1 MSKRAS
7 RSKNR
12 GSVIREQSSTDSL
25 QEKKKNGNANS
36 TAMNS
41 VMLEHRR
48 KHASFESTSPSSQ
61 AASLMG
67 NSNFSLDDEVPKLGE
82 EEEGPSKGFFE
93 LSKKDQSNFLL
104 LVLLYFLQGI
114 PMGLAHGSVPFLLKH
129 SVSYAAIGVFSLA
142 AYPYSL
148 KLLWSPIVDAVWSPR
163 VGRRKSWI
171 LPIQTISGFS
181 MIWLGRNINRMM
193 KEAGESD
200 SGVWT
205 FTWWWFAL
213 VFLCATQDIAVDG
226 WALTL
231 LSKENLAY
239 ASTAQTVGLTAGQ
252 FLSYT
257 VFLAFNSKDFA
268 NQWFRS
274 TPKETGIMELDG
286 YLSFWGWAYLI
297 VTLGLAVMKRED
309 RDKNG
314 DGIAEVYR
322 TMWGILKLKNIQSFI
337 IIHLIAKIGF
347 QANDAVTSL
356 KLLDKGLKQEQLS
369 LVILVDFPVE
379 VFLGYYIGKW
389 CQTYPPMHIWCWS
402 FIGRLVAAGFAQFV
416 VSIFPVGG
424 ASSGFLMLVIAEHVL
439 STFMN
444 TVMFVAV
451 SAFHAKISDP
461 LIGGTYMTLLAT
473 VSNLGGT
480 FPRYFVLK
488 AVDMFTSATC
498 IPPTDT
504 PKADLLKGPLITQ
517 AFSCSLEAEKHRC
530 QEGGGTC
537 NVTTDGYYIVNILC
551 IVIGVV
557 TFWGYIKPAVM
568 RIQALPLKAWRIAG

>member
-12 GSVIREQSSTDSL
+12 GSVLREQSSTDSL
-25 QEKKKNGNANS
+25 TQTKNGNADT
-36 TAMNS
+36 TATMNG

-48 KHASFESTSPSSQ
+48 KHSTFDNNSPASQ

-67 NSNFSLDDEVPKLGE
+67 NSRFSLDDDVPKFKE
-82 EEEGPSKGFFE
+82 EEDGPSKGFFE

-129 SVSYAAIGVFSLA
+129 NVSYAAIGVFSLA

-181 MIWLGRNINRMM
+181 MIWLGKNINRMM
-193 KEAGESD
+193 KEAGETD
-200 SGVWT
+200 SGVWN

-231 LSKENLAY
+231 LSNENLAY

-268 NQWFRS
+268 NRWFRS
-274 TPKETGIMELDG
+274 VPAETGIMELDG

-297 VTLGLAVMKRED
+297 VTFGLA
-309 RDKNG
+309 
-314 DGIAEVYR
+314 
-322 TMWGILKLKNIQSFI
+322 
-337 IIHLIAKIGF
+337 
-347 QANDAVTSL
+347 
-356 KLLDKGLKQEQLS
+356 EQLS

-416 VSIFPVGG
+416 VSVFPAGG
-424 ASSGFLMLVIAEHVL
+424 AGSGFVLLVIAEHVM

-444 TVMFVAV
+444 TVMFVSV

-498 IPPTDT
+498 IPPTNP
-504 PKADLLKGPLITQ
+504 PKADLLKGPLVTQ
-517 AFSCSLEAEKHRC
+517 AFSCALEPEKHRC
-530 QEGGGTC
+530 IEGGGFC

-568 RIQALPLKAWRIAG
+568 RIQALPMRAWRISP

>member
-12 GSVIREQSSTDSL
+12 GSVVREQSSTDSL
-25 QEKKKNGNANS
+25 QGRKKNGDANS

-48 KHASFESTSPSSQ
+48 KHSSFDSTSPSSQ

-67 NSNFSLDDEVPKLGE
+67 SSNFSLDDEVPKLGQDDD
-82 EEEGPSKGFFE
+82 GPSKGFFE
-93 LSKKDQSNFLL
+93 LSNKDQSNFLL

-129 SVSYAAIGVFSLA
+129 NVSYAAIGVFSLA

-148 KLLWSPIVDAVWSPR
+148 KLLWSPIVDAVWSPK

-193 KEAGESD
+193 KEAGETD

-268 NQWFRS
+268 NKWFRS
-274 TPKETGIMELDG
+274 TPAETGIMELDG
-286 YLSFWGWAYLI
+286 YLSFWGWAYLV

-314 DGIAEVYR
+314 DGIGEVYR

-402 FIGRLVAAGFAQFV
+402 FVGRLVAAGFAQFV

-424 ASSGFLMLVIAEHVL
+424 ASSGFLLLVIAEHVL

-444 TVMFVAV
+444 TV
-451 SAFHAKISDP
+451 I
-461 LIGGTYMTLLAT
+461 

-498 IPPTDT
+498 IPPTDVT
-504 PKADLLKGPLITQ
+504 KADLLKGPLVTQ

-530 QEGGGTC
+530 QQGGGIC

-568 RIQALPLKAWRIAG
+568 RIQALPLRAWRIAG